1 MPREAIRPIVRSAL
15 ALAALALAACG
26 STEREFPGY
35 TKDQVWKAM
44 VETAEDPRYP
54 DWVVVNNEVFRDDA
68 SATVE
73 IRRDLRRD
81 LVIVG
86 QKPRREQCEWKFT
99 ATVESTEP
107 PTLVFKTDTMTIPA
121 HWWMQEQQ
129 FVNEV
134 ERRLAGV
141 ALPPPRTA
149 SAIARPA
156 VPSDAPPAAGAEGI
170 QVKAAGSEPAVPGEI
185 PESDHAV
192 RARKAAPPAKAPVAQ
207 PTAAPTPA
215 PAAPPAEPAPATEP
229 PPYEPPPETPA
240 R

>member
-1 MPREAIRPIVRSAL
+1 MPRDAIRRIVRSAW

-26 STEREFPGY
+26 ATEREFPGY

-54 DWVVVNNEVFRDDA
+54 DWVVVSNEVFRDDA

-99 ATVESTEP
+99 ASVQSTEP
-107 PTLVFKTDTMTIPA
+107 PTLVFKTDTVTIPA

-134 ERRLAGV
+134 ERRLTGV
-141 ALPPPRTA
+141 ALPPPR
-149 SAIARPA
+149 SGGAIARPA
-156 VPSDAPPAAGAEGI
+156 VPADAPPAAGADGT
-170 QVKAAGSEPAVPGEI
+170 QVKPAGAEPAVPGDI

-192 RARKAAPPAKAPVAQ
+192 RSRSA
-207 PTAAPTPA
+207 TPA
-215 PAAPPAEPAPATEP
+215 PATPPSEPAPQEPAPASP
-229 PPYEPPPETPA
+229 G

>member
-1 MPREAIRPIVRSAL
+1 MLREATRRTVRTVSASL
-15 ALAALALAACG
+15 ALALAACG

-54 DWVVVNNEVFRDDA
+54 DWIVVSNEVFRDDA
-68 SATVE
+68 GATVE

-81 LVIVG
+81 LVVVG

-99 ATVESTEP
+99 ATVQSTEP
-107 PTLVFKTDTMTIPA
+107 PTLSFRTDTVSIPA

-129 FVNEV
+129 FLNEV

-141 ALPPPRTA
+141 ALPPPR
-149 SAIARPA
+149 SGGAIARPP
-156 VPSDAPPAAGAEGI
+156 VPADAPAAAGAEGT
-170 QVKAAGSEPAVPGEI
+170 QVKAAGSEPAVPGDI

-192 RARKAAPPAKAPVAQ
+192 RARSTAPKP
-207 PTAAPTPA
+207 PTAAPPKSSQPA
-215 PAAPPAEPAPATEP
+215 PPAEPAAPPAEPPAPHEPAPAD
-229 PPYEPPPETPA
+229 PA
-240 R
+240 C